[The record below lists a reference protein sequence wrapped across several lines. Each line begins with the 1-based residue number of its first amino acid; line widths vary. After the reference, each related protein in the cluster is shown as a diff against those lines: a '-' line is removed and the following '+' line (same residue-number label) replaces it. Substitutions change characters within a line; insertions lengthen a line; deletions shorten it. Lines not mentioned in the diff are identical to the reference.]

1 MELSN
6 SNKLNELIKPKIKYL
21 TTFLDNNVKRAIY
34 TGGDICG
41 IYFYLEIIVSPTNL
55 TSSGQSSSP
64 FGT

>member
-1 MELSN
+1 M
-6 SNKLNELIKPKIKYL
+6 KYL
-21 TTFLDNNVKRAIY
+21 TTFLDNNVKPAIY